1 MKAFLLL
8 EDGTVFEGTHI
19 GADKDVISEI
29 VFNTS
34 MAGYLE
40 VLTDPSYA
48 GQAVC
53 MTYPLIGNYGVC
65 REDMESRQPWPDG
78 FIVRELSRI
87 PSNFRSDMSL
97 QQFLEENGVPGIAGI
112 DTRALTRILREKGTM
127 NGMITTN
134 EHYNMEEIIPR
145 LKEYTTGKVVE
156 KVTCTEKYTL
166 TPSAELADNGPIS
179 GSAVFDR
186 EAYEAGKKEMR
197 PSMVRSLNGKGLKV
211 ALLDFGAKAN
221 IAHSL
226 AQRGCEVTVYPAW
239 TKAEEIIAA
248 APDGI
253 MLSNGPGDP
262 KECTDIIAEVKKLY
276 DTDIPIFAICL
287 GHQLMALATGADTH
301 KLKYGHRGG
310 NHPVKDLATG
320 RVYISSQNHGYV
332 VDTDKLDPN
341 VAVPAFVN
349 VNDGTNEG
357 LAYTGKNIF
366 TVQYHPEACPGPQD
380 SGYLFDRFIDMMR
393 NPEEMRNKPVRKEG
407 CANA

>member
-1 MKAFLLL
+1 MKAFLIL

-19 GADKDVISEI
+19 GAVREVISEI

-65 REDMESRQPWPDG
+65 LEDMESVQAWPDG

-87 PSNFRSDMSL
+87 PSNFRKDITI
-97 QQFLEENGVPGIAGI
+97 QEFLEQQNIPGIAGI
-112 DTRALTRILREKGTM
+112 DTRALTKILREKGTM
-127 NGMITTN
+127 NGMITTDEAYDLN
-134 EHYNMEEIIPR
+134 TVLPR

-156 KVTCTEKYTL
+156 KVTCKEKYVIKGSRDL
-166 TPSAELADNGPIS
+166 AENGAIS
-179 GSAVFDR
+179 GSARFDN
-186 EAYEAGKKEMR
+186 EAYEAGEREMR
-197 PSMVRSLNGKGLKV
+197 PSIVKKLNGIGKKV
-211 ALLDFGAKAN
+211 ALLDLGAKKN

-226 AQRGCEVTVYPAW
+226 AQRGCDVTVYPAL
-239 TKAEEIIAA
+239 TSAEEILNDH
-248 APDGI
+248 PDGI

-262 KECTDIIAEVKKLY
+262 KECTSIIKEIKKLY
-276 DTDIPIFAICL
+276 DSEVPIFAICL
-287 GHQLMALATGADTH
+287 GHQLMALATGADTF
-301 KLKYGHRGG
+301 KMKYGHRGG
-310 NHPVKDLATG
+310 NHPVKDLETG

-332 VDTDKLDPN
+332 VDMDKLDPA
-341 VAVPAFVN
+341 VAVPAFIN

-357 LAYTGKNIF
+357 LKYTGKNIF

-380 SGYLFDRFIDMMR
+380 SGYLFDRFIKMM
-393 NPEEMRNKPVRKEG
+393 EVNKD
-407 CANA
+407 A